1 MKVNLKE
8 FLTTLFNNPKEI
20 DAKAKEL
27 LCPDVKNYAC
37 TYDMLSFL
45 NEPRATE
52 KLDDFVYFVKKNNN
66 STNIAEENFLTEKDI
81 NAIKS
86 IKDSKALLQKIVYLS
101 GLNKIDLPEKFVTN
115 FQNLSA
121 NTDSLTDLLLASVLV
136 NKITTSKTDA
146 FDQIIVEVFSCLAEK
161 SSKPVLKENILNI
174 LEKTN
179 SEWKVEAEEILKQYA
194 IFSELTYTSN
204 QATYSRT
211 GVTKKSRNSMF
222 YFDEIAN
229 NKSLIQSYEE
239 IEDVSIEDAI
249 KNFDMAENSNYIAY
263 AIKMIEKTIKAKRVC
278 VGYEVFASEAV
289 FLTLCELYGKEINS
303 DLLFAF
309 VNPLTEGLRTNGA
322 FENNLE
328 EIKQIAKDISGK
340 EINFL
345 KDVANEDSLKITED
359 SEDSFA
365 ITKDEDETKKGLAT
379 GPMPKLVTSF
389 IKDVT
394 MPKTLTCGNILG
406 KAKEIV
412 GYHGMFINGVGKKK
426 SKKITPEQK
435 ETANKFNAVILA
447 ADKPV
452 TKYIAKKSAIKFTKD
467 AKYDNLVQNF
477 AEILF
482 QIYEK
487 YQNQRLEL
495 EKLEDKI
502 QKSIDPVEKQKL
514 IDKFNKKKEEYKN
527 NIKTTSLKKEL
538 KKALREEFYR
548 KNISDDY
555 ADEAE
560 SKGI

>member
-37 TYDMLSFL
+37 TSDIISFL

-52 KLDDFVYFVKKNNN
+52 KLDDFIYFVKKNNN

-115 FQNLSA
+115 FQNLAA
-121 NTDSLTDLLLASVLV
+121 NTDSLSDLLLASVLV
-136 NKITTSKTDA
+136 NKITTPKTSP
-146 FDQIIVEVFSCLAEK
+146 FDKMIVEVFSCLTAQ

-174 LEKTN
+174 LEKTDL
-179 SEWKVEAEEILKQYA
+179 EWKVKAEEILRQYA
-194 IFSELTYTSN
+194 MFSELTHTPN
-204 QATYSRT
+204 QISYSRT
-211 GVTKKSRNSMF
+211 GVLKKSRNSMF

-229 NKSLIQSYEE
+229 DKSLIQSYEE
-239 IEDVSIEDAI
+239 VEDVSIEDAI

-263 AIKMIEKTIKAKRVC
+263 AIKMIEKTIKTKRVC

-309 VNPLTEGLRTNGA
+309 ANPLTEGLRTNGA

-345 KDVANEDSLKITED
+345 KDVA
-359 SEDSFA
+359 SEDSSE

-379 GPMPKLVTSF
+379 GHMPKLVTSF

-435 ETANKFNAVILA
+435 ETVNKFNAVILA

-452 TKYIAKKSAIKFTKD
+452 TKYITKKSAIKFTKD

-502 QKSIDPVEKQKL
+502 KKSIDPVEKQKL
-514 IDKFNKKKEEYKN
+514 IVKFNKKKEEYKN